1 MEVKSLKS
9 LNCPMSK
16 FLVNSKDYITI
27 TEWANGEGWDI
38 SIGDRLFSL
47 NWDELAAI
55 NYLTAFLQYDK

>member
-9 LNCPMSK
+9 VNCPMSK
-16 FLVNSKDYITI
+16 FLVDSKDYITV
-27 TEWANGEGWDI
+27 TDWANGEGWDI
-38 SIGDRLFSL
+38 SIDDRLFSL

>member
-9 LNCPMSK
+9 VNCPMSK

-27 TEWANGEGWDI
+27 TDWANGEGWDI

>member
-1 MEVKSLKS
+1 
-9 LNCPMSK
+9 MSK
-16 FLVNSKDYITI
+16 FLANSKDYITI

>member
-9 LNCPMSK
+9 VNCPMSK
-16 FLVNSKDYITI
+16 FLANSKDYITI
-27 TEWANGEGWDI
+27 IEWANGEGWDI

>member
-9 LNCPMSK
+9 VNCPMSK
-16 FLVNSKDYITI
+16 FLVDSKDYITI

>member
-9 LNCPMSK
+9 VNCPMSK